1 MRKGEKSLIWG
12 KEEVCADKENVNPGL
27 IDLHNQYEILNKPPS
42 CEPDDVQRPTDIEI
56 VENSMPCDQNWQSI
70 SAGRSIKGM
79 QSPSEFVTVE
89 GSMPRVQKQ
98 DSLKGRLS
106 YDKSS
111 EEVRFSKRVNL
122 KKSTSGLR
130 RKSDG
135 NIWNSKGSS
144 DNNALLNQDK
154 LGNKEDGLS
163 SKIVIPF

>member
-1 MRKGEKSLIWG
+1 
-12 KEEVCADKENVNPGL
+12 
-27 IDLHNQYEILNKPPS
+27 
-42 CEPDDVQRPTDIEI
+42 
-56 VENSMPCDQNWQSI
+56 MPCDQNWQSI

-135 NIWNSKGSS
+135 NI
-144 DNNALLNQDK
+144 
-154 LGNKEDGLS
+154 
-163 SKIVIPF
+163 